1 MKTLIYFNRPDCP
14 PNMGISQLTD
24 DVQTFLAERSDI
36 LINPH
41 IAGNILEFTK
51 GYNEQGEPILGYA
64 VMTETPEDF
73 EN

>member
-24 DVQTFLAERSDI
+24 NVQTFLAERSEI
-36 LINPH
+36 LINPV
-41 IAGNILEFTK
+41 IVGNTLEFENPEGQK
-51 GYNEQGEPILGYA
+51 GYA
-64 VMTETPEDF
+64 VMAETPSNF

>member
-14 PNMGISQLTD
+14 SNMGISQLTD
-24 DVQTFLAERSDI
+24 DVQAFLAERSDI

-41 IAGNILEFTK
+41 IVGNILEFENPEGVK
-51 GYNEQGEPILGYA
+51 GYA